1 MGSAVATVDSENRPS
16 LLERLLS
23 DFPANAEEWSRS
35 VNGLNRFEEEYLLV
49 DNPDPR
55 RLVEHRKRVERL
67 MFFGQLCAFVAT
79 HPELGDAD
87 TAQMVTATQEV
98 LRNKLRMFHQP
109 MAPEQA
115 EAILKEVFSEPG
127 PGAAR

>member
-1 MGSAVATVDSENRPS
+1 MESTVVRVEDENHPN
-16 LLERLLS
+16 LLEWLLS
-23 DFPANAEEWSRS
+23 DFPANAEEWSRR
-35 VNGLNRFEEEYLLV
+35 VNRLNRFEEEYLLV

-55 RLVEHRKRVERL
+55 KLAQHRKRVERL
-67 MFFGQLCAFVAT
+67 MFFGQLCAIVAA
-79 HPELGDAD
+79 HPEFGDAD

-115 EAILKEVFSEPG
+115 EAILKEVFS
-127 PGAAR
+127 